1 MSTLILFCILV
12 LFLLWL
18 CQDYPTWRRERRRQ
32 QLDGSSSSTGKD
44 NTPTASTTTPSSSSS
59 SSTASTTTKKE
70 EKEDGKKPS
79 FSLAHYI
86 LATPLAV
93 VYMVIRLILDALRHA
108 IYYTLWGIEKAAP
121 HVDDWLF
128 DKVTVWIPAK
138 LEQWQQWWEDHGKR
152 HLQTVQRYTKQRLLP
167 ALIQG
172 VETTVV
178 ALVYGGREAARL
190 WDQMMLAW
198 QRFMQ
203 QHDWQQLASDL
214 VDVLTP
220 MALRIARLAAMVY
233 HGTLRIGQSLKQDA
247 LWVWTIAIPFIV
259 NKVAASSNTIRRILD
274 SCCIAGIWITDHVV
288 TPMVRIIQPAMIKT
302 ADTILGIVQSPTF
315 IRLRYDCYR
324 AMAVRFVWVV
334 MESMTMIQDMSI
346 CVEWVIVHTLVP
358 LISCYFNE
366 IQPRLAHV
374 YHYMVALLVQQI
386 LMPIYQRSYP
396 LCITLYTS
404 IARPIAMAIHQA
416 TQHTYKVVSLL
427 GQRAIQIT
435 VQALQHM
442 WPLVSATSQ
451 WLQRQAPFLY
461 ELFASIHFKVD
472 WPSLGQDVMGMGR
485 WMVTQAENVLAS
497 FERTFSEW
505 IKDQSLPEDDKV
517 KVQ

>member
-18 CQDYPTWRRERRRQ
+18 CQDYPTWRRERV
-32 QLDGSSSSTGKD
+32 DGSSSTEND
-44 NTPTASTTTPSSSSS
+44 TPTATATEISSSSPS
-59 SSTASTTTKKE
+59 SSTASTTSNKKE
-70 EKEDGKKPS
+70 EEDGKRPS

-138 LEQWQQWWEDHGKR
+138 LEQWQQWWDDHGKR
-152 HLQTVQRYTKQRLLP
+152 YLQAAQHYTKDRLLP

-172 VETTVV
+172 VERTVV

-190 WDQMMLAW
+190 WEQMTLAW

-203 QHDWQQLASDL
+203 QHDWQQLASDV
-214 VDVLTP
+214 VDLLTP
-220 MALRIARLAAMVY
+220 MALRIAKLAVMIY
-233 HGTLRIGQSLKQDA
+233 HGTLRIARSLKQDA
-247 LWVWTIAIPFIV
+247 LWIWTVAIPFIV
-259 NKVAASSNTIRRILD
+259 NKVAASSNTVRRILD
-274 SCCIAGIWITDHVV
+274 SCCIAGIWIMDHMV
-288 TPMVRIIQPAMIKT
+288 TPMLRTIQPGMIKM
-302 ADTILGIVQSPTF
+302 ADIILGIVQSPTF
-315 IRLRYDCYR
+315 IQLRHDCYR
-324 AMAVRFVWVV
+324 AMAVRFVWIV
-334 MESMTMIQDMSI
+334 MEIMAMVQDMSY
-346 CVEWVIVHTLVP
+346 CVEWVVVHTLVP
-358 LISCYFNE
+358 LVSCYFDE
-366 IQPRLAHV
+366 IQPRLAQV
-374 YHYMVALLVQQI
+374 YHHMVALLVQQI
-386 LMPIYQRSYP
+386 LIPIYQRLCP

-404 IARPIAMAIHQA
+404 IAKPIAKVIHQA
-416 TQHTYKVVSLL
+416 TQYTSKLVSLL

-435 VQALQHM
+435 LQGLQHM

-461 ELFASIHFKVD
+461 DLFASIHFKVD
-472 WPSLGQDVMGMGR
+472 WPSLGQDVMEMGR

-497 FERTFSEW
+497 FERTLSEW

-517 KVQ
+517 KVE